1 MSKQE
6 GSVLLDCSTLE
17 RSARSSGLLSV
28 QSHPYALR
36 RNDPYCLDPI
46 IDLRGLFSHLLLPEC
61 QLV

>member
-1 MSKQE
+1 MSKQ
-6 GSVLLDCSTLE
+6 GSVLLDCCTLE
-17 RSARSSGLLSV
+17 CWAHFSGLLSV

-61 QLV
+61 QLG